1 MCEVIWVE
9 TLGPNGREMI
19 PVPARDEVPYETT
32 TATTE
37 VVEETPVEEPV
48 VEEAPVEEPAVK
60 EAPVEEPVVEE
71 APKKRTRKKKTA
83 E

>member
-48 VEEAPVEEPAVK
+48 VEEAP
-60 EAPVEEPVVEE
+60 
-71 APKKRTRKKKTA
+71 KKRTRKKKTA